1 MTHGRNWIVSKDV
14 RTVMFS
20 TTKLL
25 STLTQENAGQI
36 LS

>member
-1 MTHGRNWIVSKDV
+1 MTHRRNWIVSKEV

-20 TTKLL
+20 TIKLL
-25 STLTQENAGQI
+25 STLTQEKAGQI